1 MKPEKI
7 ATLNLEEVEI
17 ENDTLQLHFNKKKKE
32 LEIAS
37 QKIKTLNNNMF
48 LSKSEVSKLIVVEQ
62 TTVLKLEIILRLLKE
77 KLVLLASRKMRL
89 NPNHEMAKV
98 SIFITDTLC
107 ETKNTI
113 KPIRPLFCRH
123 CFRMKAKCT
132 TTEILSMI

>member
-17 ENDTLQLHFNKKKKE
+17 ENDTLQLHFDKKKKE

-48 LSKSEVSKLIVVEQ
+48 LSKSEVSKLIVIEQ

-77 KLVLLASRKMRL
+77 KLVLLDSRKMRL
-89 NPNHEMAKV
+89 NPNHEMARFEMVEGEKITYRGFAKAGLRSTKV
-98 SIFITDTLC
+98 QI
-107 ETKNTI
+107 
-113 KPIRPLFCRH
+113 
-123 CFRMKAKCT
+123 
-132 TTEILSMI
+132 